1 MYLETWQVEYNFLI
15 PKLHEGKAQALQE
28 TSEGLEPDTTY
39 YLQPWC
45 ASRILSFCWKT
56 NSAMYTEGCCEE

>member
-39 YLQPWC
+39 YLQP
-45 ASRILSFCWKT
+45 
-56 NSAMYTEGCCEE
+56 